1 MSSSPKVEKI
11 NAGRF
16 ARNCRN
22 LFYFAFFVGVLS
34 KLFRFF
40 LLLLS
45 LSCRRFGVTREKIFC
60 RENITSFISLCRGII
75 IIIHPQRAT
84 FAELFFI
91 LSLDDNSA
99 HARDGSFC
107 QRAREYIQ
115 RERER
120 LIAHNTHTKHTHF
133 FSSLCGDR
141 DELNGLLFIG
151 AFFCLFRRRE
161 QQQQREKKRN
171 SRGFWRQLQR

>member
-1 MSSSPKVEKI
+1 MCS
-11 NAGRF
+11 
-16 ARNCRN
+16 RNS
-22 LFYFAFFVGVLS
+22 FAFFFCFSLS
-34 KLFRFF
+34 RVVVSASLERRFF
-40 LLLLS
+40 AAKILRVLFLS
-45 LSCRRFGVTREKIFC
+45 VEGSSSSFTRA
-60 RENITSFISLCRGII
+60 RPS
-75 IIIHPQRAT
+75 P
-84 FAELFFI
+84 LFFI

-133 FSSLCGDR
+133 FSSLCGDKR

>member
-75 IIIHPQRAT
+75 IIIHPRAT
-84 FAELFFI
+84 FAVIFYS
-91 LSLDDNSA
+91 LSRRQQRTRV
-99 HARDGSFC
+99 RDAKQIKTALSVS
-107 QRAREYIQ
+107 ARESTSRE

-120 LIAHNTHTKHTHF
+120 LIAHNTHNTHTF
-133 FSSLCGDR
+133 FF
-141 DELNGLLFIG
+141 LLS
-151 AFFCLFRRRE
+151 AVTE
-161 QQQQREKKRN
+161 TN
-171 SRGFWRQLQR
+171 